1 VTNSTPSL
9 TTAVTNATVVN
20 NSTVAL
26 PVQTLTNF
34 ALNAAGTTLTFN
46 NSGTALTAFNGTLN
60 VAGSARAL
68 TFVSA
73 TSATIS
79 PAATTG
85 QAVTVTLTSTT
96 PVIPLQVTN
105 VTVTNNS
112 TVSATALAKRA
123 ITWANPPVVTATSST
138 NILDTNV
145 ASFGGAGA
153 SVSTPIDTTQP
164 FEVIFRSSR
173 VADVFI
179 LDDAI
184 ATAWPWTPA
193 PSARIAGVY
202 MNGGVQIVNATQA
215 SGGVT
220 TGNVTDVTAYLKFRK
235 AGNDIILST
244 SADNV
249 AYVDAFTYAG
259 VLTGVPV
266 LYSSVYNVSGAATTT
281 PEVSYY
287 A

>member
-1 VTNSTPSL
+1 
-9 TTAVTNATVVN
+9 
-20 NSTVAL
+20 
-26 PVQTLTNF
+26 
-34 ALNAAGTTLTFN
+34 
-46 NSGTALTAFNGTLN
+46 
-60 VAGSARAL
+60 
-68 TFVSA
+68 
-73 TSATIS
+73 
-79 PAATTG
+79 
-85 QAVTVTLTSTT
+85 
-96 PVIPLQVTN
+96 
-105 VTVTNNS
+105 
-112 TVSATALAKRA
+112 
-123 ITWANPPVVTATSST
+123 
-138 NILDTNV
+138 
-145 ASFGGAGA
+145 
-153 SVSTPIDTTQP
+153 
-164 FEVIFRSSR
+164 
-173 VADVFI
+173 
-179 LDDAI
+179 
-184 ATAWPWTPA
+184 
-193 PSARIAGVY
+193 